1 MKQQITTS
9 NNYEE
14 VIAIIVTKYGEVH
27 FDSVFFVD
35 HTFVVVW
42 WCSTNIKIS

>member
-14 VIAIIVTKYGEVH
+14 VIAMIATKYGEVH
-27 FDSVFFVD
+27 FDSVFLL
-35 HTFVVVW
+35 
-42 WCSTNIKIS
+42 IILL

>member
-14 VIAIIVTKYGEVH
+14 VVAIIVTKYGEVH

-35 HTFVVVW
+35 HTFVLV
-42 WCSTNIKIS
+42 